1 MSDSFKAGSGF
12 VETAAAREPVTD
24 GSHPRRARNRLA
36 PVLVV
41 LILFVG
47 GVVAVSQ
54 DGLIATVR
62 DPDSLR
68 AVIVTLGFWGPVA
81 VIASMALAI
90 VFSPLPSAPIALA
103 SGAIYGHTLGTVY
116 VLIGAEAGALAA
128 FAIAHV
134 IGRGLIE
141 RWPAVG
147 HLDRLRG
154 SQGTLTAVVF
164 VTRLMP
170 FVSFDA
176 VSYAAGL
183 TPLTWWRFA
192 LATLGGIVPAS
203 FLLAHFGQEL
213 VNVGSGPASAFLM
226 ALGLAVLAP
235 LLVHLIRSYRR
246 H

>member
-1 MSDSFKAGSGF
+1 MSESFKGGSGF
-12 VETAAAREPVTD
+12 VARATAREPVAD
-24 GSHPRRARNRLA
+24 GAHPRRVRYRLA
-36 PVLVV
+36 AVLAV
-41 LILFVG
+41 LILLIG
-47 GVVAVSQ
+47 ILAALSQ
-54 DGLIATVR
+54 DGVTATLR
-62 DPDSLR
+62 DPDALR

-81 VIASMALAI
+81 VIASMTLAI

-103 SGAIYGHTLGTVY
+103 AGAIYGHTLGTVY
-116 VLIGAEAGALAA
+116 VLIGAEVGALVA
-128 FAIAHV
+128 FAIARA
-134 IGRGLIE
+134 IGDGLTA

-147 HLDRLRG
+147 HLGRLKG
-154 SQGTLTAVVF
+154 SQGTLMAVVF

-176 VSYAAGL
+176 VSYTAGL

-203 FLLAHFGQEL
+203 FLLAHFGQEF